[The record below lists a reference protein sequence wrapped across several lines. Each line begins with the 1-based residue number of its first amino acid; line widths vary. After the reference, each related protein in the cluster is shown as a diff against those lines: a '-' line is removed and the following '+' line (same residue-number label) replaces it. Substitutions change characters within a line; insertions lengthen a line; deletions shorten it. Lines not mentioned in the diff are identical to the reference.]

1 MNRVILIGNLCADPK
16 MRQTDSGISC
26 CNFTVAIQ
34 RKFANANGQREA
46 DFLNCVAWRGTAD
59 FIGKYFSKGMRIA
72 LEGSVQTRS
81 SQAQDGSKRYVTEIL
96 VDSAEFAS
104 TREDRPD
111 VLNRNA
117 QAAHEAP
124 ARAQQQRMDLYGFQE
139 VEDDDLPF

>member
-1 MNRVILIGNLCADPK
+1 M
-16 MRQTDSGISC
+16 
-26 CNFTVAIQ
+26 
-34 RKFANANGQREA
+34 
-46 DFLNCVAWRGTAD
+46 AWRGTAD

-72 LEGSVQTRS
+72 LEGAIQTRS
-81 SQAQDGSKRYVTEIL
+81 YQAQDGSRRYVTEIL